1 MKCVT
6 SLELLLLASFSTTL
20 AGDPVAITDGINFN
34 AGSQV
39 RIRGT
44 SNTTAPV
51 RISVHY
57 AGENTPVRTVAIQL
71 NDAYVP
77 LWDIPYDARTG
88 RYEVDIDRIN
98 VTSFAVHRK
107 LAAIERVDLDRTF
120 YTNGDPIDCGVTVR
134 NSTN

>member
-1 MKCVT
+1 MKGVNT
-6 SLELLLLASFSTTL
+6 LSLLLVAAVSTAVAADL
-20 AGDPVAITDGINFN
+20 VAITDGINFN
-34 AGSQV
+34 TGSQV

-51 RISVHY
+51 RVSVRY
-57 AGENTPVRTVAIQL
+57 AGENTPFRTVAIQL

-88 RYEVDIDRIN
+88 RYEVDIDTIN

-120 YTNGDPIDCGVTVR
+120 YTNGD
-134 NSTN
+134 